1 MKSAKTKLK
10 KYLSKKL
17 VREGGKKIFNKNMGL
32 ADPVPEE
39 GIKKAGEILRKS
51 DLYRYGTPS
60 TEVSEVTQLEK
71 DFAKYV
77 GTKYALAVNSCS
89 SAIFLSLIGSGIKP
103 GDKVLVPAV
112 TFTAVPSAII
122 NAGAIPV
129 LIECTE
135 SYQID
140 IEDFKN
146 KISKETKALLI
157 SHMRGHVSDMDEI
170 VKICKKNNI
179 ILLEDAAHSLGV
191 LWKGKQTGTIG
202 KVGSYSFQSHKIIN
216 SGEGGMLVTNDEEI
230 AVKATIYSGAFEN
243 WWKKHQIQSDLFP
256 KYLKDLPIYNLRM
269 SNVTA
274 ALIRPQIKLIEKK
287 TKIYIKNY
295 LLMSEI
301 LSTYKQITIPKRDPR
316 ERMSPDTI
324 QFNIHGFSKK
334 ELVLF
339 MEIMKEEGLSIY
351 AFGAD
356 EGNVRVYTNWR
367 YLGNI
372 PNLPITQNFLK
383 TACDL
388 RLPVFLTQE
397 NIYMIGGIIINILNY
412 ISNKRREN
420 FK

>member
-1 MKSAKTKLK
+1 MKIVKNKLQ

-32 ADPVPEE
+32 ADPIPNE
-39 GIKKAGEILRKS
+39 GIKKAVEILKKS

-60 TEVSEVTQLEK
+60 TEVSETTQLEK
-71 DFAKYV
+71 DFAKYT
-77 GTKYALAVNSCS
+77 GAKYALAVNSCS
-89 SAIFLSLIGSGIKP
+89 SAIFLSLISSGIKP
-103 GDKVLVPAV
+103 GDEVLVPAV

-129 LIECTE
+129 LIECME

-140 IEDFKN
+140 IEDFKS
-146 KISKETKALLI
+146 KISNKTKALLI

-170 VKICKKNNI
+170 LKICKQNNL
-179 ILLEDAAHSLGV
+179 ILLEDAAHSLGT

-202 KVGSYSFQSHKIIN
+202 KAGSYSFQSHKIIN

-256 KYLKDLPIYNLRM
+256 KYLKVLPIYNLRM

-274 ALIRPQIKLIEKK
+274 ALIRPQIKLVEKK

-301 LSTYKQITIPKRDPR
+301 LSTYKNITVPKRDKR

-324 QFNIHGFSKK
+324 QFNIHGFSKQ
-334 ELVLF
+334 ELALF

-356 EGNVRVYTNWR
+356 EGNVRVYTNWK
-367 YLGNI
+367 YLGKI
-372 PNLPITQNFLK
+372 PNLPITKNFLK

-388 RLPVFLTQE
+388 RLPVFLTE
-397 NIYMIGGIIINILNY
+397 KDIYMIGGMIINILDY
-412 ISNKRREN
+412 ITAKRKFN
-420 FK
+420 LD

>member
-10 KYLSKKL
+10 KYLGKKL

-77 GTKYALAVNSCS
+77 GAKYALAVNSCS

-112 TFTAVPSAII
+112 TFTAVPSAIV

-170 VKICKKNNI
+170 VKICKKNDL

-243 WWKKHQIQSDLFP
+243 WWKKHQIQSNLFP
-256 KYLKDLPIYNLRM
+256 KYLMELPIYNLRM
-269 SNVTA
+269 HNVTA

-295 LLMSEI
+295 LLMSKI
-301 LSTYKQITIPKRDPR
+301 LSTYKQITVPKRDKR

-324 QFNIHGFSKK
+324 QFNIHGFSKQ
-334 ELVLF
+334 ELALF

-356 EGNVRVYTNWR
+356 EENVRVYTNWK
-367 YLGNI
+367 YLGKI

-383 TACDL
+383 TGCDL
-388 RLPVFLTQE
+388 RLPVFLTE
-397 NIYMIGGIIINILNY
+397 KDIYMMGGIIINILDY
-412 ISNKRREN
+412 ISTKRKSN
-420 FK
+420 SN